1 MELWRTEV
9 IEGRRPEVLS
19 GRSFALALALHL
31 AAFAV
36 FWIVAACHG
45 LFDKKETI
53 GPIDL
58 TVVVNE
64 NLDGKEKEPPPLV
77 NPTPEPPPPPKPKPR
92 PKPEPKKPDPPKA
105 LEQIVTNVV
114 KAVEKKDEKREE
126 KPKPKPRPK
135 PEPKKPERPRKTA
148 KELREERMKR
158 IRDRMKSVNKKVTIE
173 VKDAKASGDGRT
185 ARQTLSQ
192 AEIKRLL
199 NAGYRPGTE
208 NQLASNE
215 KQRCLSLIQM
225 AIEDKWEALS
235 PKVGRNGTVLLSV
248 QFNSAGGLVNV
259 RLAKGCGDALSDQA
273 ALSVARAVT
282 RIQGLSAEFLAEFRR
297 EPLTIRYNVR
307 GR

>member
-19 GRSFALALALHL
+19 GRSFALALVLHL

-53 GPIDL
+53 IPIDL

-64 NLDGKEKEPPPLV
+64 NLDGKENEPPPLV
-77 NPTPEPPPPPKPKPR
+77 NPTPQPPPPPKPKPR

-114 KAVEKKDEKREE
+114 KAVVKKDEKREE
-126 KPKPKPRPK
+126 KPKPQKKR

-173 VKDAKASGDGRT
+173 VKA
-185 ARQTLSQ
+185 L
-192 AEIKRLL
+192 ILL
-199 NAGYRPGTE
+199 MT
-208 NQLASNE
+208 
-215 KQRCLSLIQM
+215 
-225 AIEDKWEALS
+225 
-235 PKVGRNGTVLLSV
+235 
-248 QFNSAGGLVNV
+248 
-259 RLAKGCGDALSDQA
+259 
-273 ALSVARAVT
+273 
-282 RIQGLSAEFLAEFRR
+282 
-297 EPLTIRYNVR
+297 
-307 GR
+307 